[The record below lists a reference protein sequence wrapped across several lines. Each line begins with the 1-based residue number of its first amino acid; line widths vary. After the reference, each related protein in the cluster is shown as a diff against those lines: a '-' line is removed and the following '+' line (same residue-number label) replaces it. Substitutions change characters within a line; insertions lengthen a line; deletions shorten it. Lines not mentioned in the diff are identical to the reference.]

1 MAEALTI
8 HLEEDLARR
17 LDERAKKRGASVEE
31 EIRII
36 LRDALQRDWDRF
48 WQQTEQIRK
57 TLAGKRFGDST
68 ELIREDRER

>member
-31 EIRII
+31 EVTVI
-36 LRDALQRDWDRF
+36 LRDALQRDWERF
-48 WQQTEQIRK
+48 WQQAEQIRSS
-57 TLAGKRFGDST
+57 LGGKRFGDSA

>member
-17 LDERAKKRGASVEE
+17 LGERARKHGASVEE
-31 EIRII
+31 EVRII

-48 WQQTEQIRK
+48 WQQAEQIRK
-57 TLAGKRFGDST
+57 SLAGKRFGESA
-68 ELIREDRER
+68 ELIREDRDR